1 MNVRFAEQ
9 SLRCRVSTAEVQTL
23 LTGRAITLEVVLPHD
38 HAFRLTV
45 RPSALNQW
53 QLASDPTGL
62 WLSIPRAEIE
72 GLAQTLPSK
81 EGIAH
86 TCETANGKHLEVMFE
101 VDVKKEKRMAD
112 SR

>member
-23 LTGRAITLEVVLPHD
+23 LTGRAISLEVVLPQEHV
-38 HAFRLTV
+38 FRLSV
-45 RPSALNQW
+45 RPSALNHW

-62 WLSIPRAEIE
+62 WLSIPRAELE
-72 GLAQTLPSK
+72 ALAQTLPSK

-86 TCETANGKHLEVMFE
+86 NCETANGKRLEVMFE
-101 VDVKKEKRMAD
+101 VDVKKKREVN
-112 SR
+112 RE